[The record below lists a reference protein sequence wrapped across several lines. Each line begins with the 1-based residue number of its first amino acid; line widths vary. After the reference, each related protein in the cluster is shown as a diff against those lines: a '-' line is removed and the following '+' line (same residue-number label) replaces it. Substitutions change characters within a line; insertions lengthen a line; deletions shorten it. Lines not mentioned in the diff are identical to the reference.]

1 MRKGFFIFLFAVIM
15 AGMVFHHACKKSDSD
30 SGSALVGIKW
40 ILESIRYSDQ
50 NIVQI
55 EKIFSILFNEDKSL
69 EMEVDCNFCTG
80 TYELGPN
87 RSISFINHMSC
98 TEVYCGPDSKDA
110 EFHAA
115 LDTASRYDING
126 NTLKIY
132 FNAGQSTLNF
142 LVGSR

>member
-1 MRKGFFIFLFAVIM
+1 MKKGLFIFLFAVIM
-15 AGMVFHHACKKSDSD
+15 MGMVCHHACKKSDSD
-30 SGSALVGIKW
+30 SDSALVGIQW

-55 EKIFSILFNEDKSL
+55 EKIFSILFNRDKSL
-69 EMEVDCNFCTG
+69 EMEVDCNTCAG

-87 RSISFINHMSC
+87 RSISFIDHMSC
-98 TEVYCGPDSKDA
+98 TEVYCGPGSKDA

-115 LDTASRYDING
+115 LDTASRYDISG

-132 FNAGQSTLNF
+132 FNAGQSTLDF
-142 LVGSR
+142 YAQ